1 MKEHNISLDL
11 AAKTSRFNDMLHA
24 SNIKMNPEN
33 QNGFTLES
41 RIITCITIIYTI
53 FVLILKRNGE
63 TFKKTLL
70 NTDTR
75 ILLKRIYQ
83 YTNIL
88 LKINQSTAIIER
100 SDFRYVFEN
109 MICELHISLC
119 SLSAVPNS
127 NFTMKYFH
135 QDTPNTFQNSKV
147 TMSTVK
153 GFSKR
158 TTATLVQN
166 TRPLAEGI
174 VHSLRNI
181 PGRGSNVVIFPAPQS
196 ASST

>member
-11 AAKTSRFNDMLHA
+11 AAKTLRFNDMLHA

-88 LKINQSTAIIER
+88 LKIN
-100 SDFRYVFEN
+100 
-109 MICELHISLC
+109 
-119 SLSAVPNS
+119 
-127 NFTMKYFH
+127 
-135 QDTPNTFQNSKV
+135 
-147 TMSTVK
+147 
-153 GFSKR
+153 
-158 TTATLVQN
+158 
-166 TRPLAEGI
+166 
-174 VHSLRNI
+174 
-181 PGRGSNVVIFPAPQS
+181 
-196 ASST
+196 

>member
-70 NTDTR
+70 NTDTKIR
-75 ILLKRIYQ
+75 LKR
-83 YTNIL
+83 N
-88 LKINQSTAIIER
+88 
-100 SDFRYVFEN
+100 
-109 MICELHISLC
+109 
-119 SLSAVPNS
+119 
-127 NFTMKYFH
+127 
-135 QDTPNTFQNSKV
+135 
-147 TMSTVK
+147 
-153 GFSKR
+153 
-158 TTATLVQN
+158 
-166 TRPLAEGI
+166 
-174 VHSLRNI
+174 
-181 PGRGSNVVIFPAPQS
+181 
-196 ASST
+196 

>member
-11 AAKTSRFNDMLHA
+11 AAKTSRFNDMLYA

-70 NTDTR
+70 NTDNR

-88 LKINQSTAIIER
+88 LKIN
-100 SDFRYVFEN
+100 
-109 MICELHISLC
+109 
-119 SLSAVPNS
+119 
-127 NFTMKYFH
+127 
-135 QDTPNTFQNSKV
+135 
-147 TMSTVK
+147 
-153 GFSKR
+153 
-158 TTATLVQN
+158 
-166 TRPLAEGI
+166 
-174 VHSLRNI
+174 
-181 PGRGSNVVIFPAPQS
+181 
-196 ASST
+196 

>member
-1 MKEHNISLDL
+1 MKEHNISFDL
-11 AAKTSRFNDMLHA
+11 AAKTSRFNNMLHA

-88 LKINQSTAIIER
+88 LKIN
-100 SDFRYVFEN
+100 
-109 MICELHISLC
+109 
-119 SLSAVPNS
+119 
-127 NFTMKYFH
+127 
-135 QDTPNTFQNSKV
+135 
-147 TMSTVK
+147 
-153 GFSKR
+153 
-158 TTATLVQN
+158 
-166 TRPLAEGI
+166 
-174 VHSLRNI
+174 
-181 PGRGSNVVIFPAPQS
+181 
-196 ASST
+196 

>member
-70 NTDTR
+70 NTDTK

-83 YTNIL
+83 HTNII
-88 LKINQSTAIIER
+88 LKIN
-100 SDFRYVFEN
+100 
-109 MICELHISLC
+109 
-119 SLSAVPNS
+119 
-127 NFTMKYFH
+127 
-135 QDTPNTFQNSKV
+135 
-147 TMSTVK
+147 
-153 GFSKR
+153 
-158 TTATLVQN
+158 
-166 TRPLAEGI
+166 
-174 VHSLRNI
+174 
-181 PGRGSNVVIFPAPQS
+181 
-196 ASST
+196 

>member
-70 NTDTR
+70 NIDT
-75 ILLKRIYQ
+75 
-83 YTNIL
+83 
-88 LKINQSTAIIER
+88 
-100 SDFRYVFEN
+100 
-109 MICELHISLC
+109 
-119 SLSAVPNS
+119 
-127 NFTMKYFH
+127 
-135 QDTPNTFQNSKV
+135 
-147 TMSTVK
+147 
-153 GFSKR
+153 
-158 TTATLVQN
+158 
-166 TRPLAEGI
+166 
-174 VHSLRNI
+174 
-181 PGRGSNVVIFPAPQS
+181 
-196 ASST
+196 

>member
-75 ILLKRIYQ
+75 ILLKR
-83 YTNIL
+83 N
-88 LKINQSTAIIER
+88 
-100 SDFRYVFEN
+100 
-109 MICELHISLC
+109 
-119 SLSAVPNS
+119 
-127 NFTMKYFH
+127 
-135 QDTPNTFQNSKV
+135 
-147 TMSTVK
+147 
-153 GFSKR
+153 
-158 TTATLVQN
+158 
-166 TRPLAEGI
+166 
-174 VHSLRNI
+174 
-181 PGRGSNVVIFPAPQS
+181 
-196 ASST
+196 

>member
-33 QNGFTLES
+33 QIGFTLES

-75 ILLKRIYQ
+75 ILLKIIYQ
-83 YTNIL
+83 YTNIH
-88 LKINQSTAIIER
+88 LKIN
-100 SDFRYVFEN
+100 
-109 MICELHISLC
+109 
-119 SLSAVPNS
+119 
-127 NFTMKYFH
+127 
-135 QDTPNTFQNSKV
+135 
-147 TMSTVK
+147 
-153 GFSKR
+153 
-158 TTATLVQN
+158 
-166 TRPLAEGI
+166 
-174 VHSLRNI
+174 
-181 PGRGSNVVIFPAPQS
+181 
-196 ASST
+196 

>member
-24 SNIKMNPEN
+24 SNIKMNLEN

-88 LKINQSTAIIER
+88 LKIN
-100 SDFRYVFEN
+100 
-109 MICELHISLC
+109 
-119 SLSAVPNS
+119 
-127 NFTMKYFH
+127 
-135 QDTPNTFQNSKV
+135 
-147 TMSTVK
+147 
-153 GFSKR
+153 
-158 TTATLVQN
+158 
-166 TRPLAEGI
+166 
-174 VHSLRNI
+174 
-181 PGRGSNVVIFPAPQS
+181 
-196 ASST
+196 

>member
-33 QNGFTLES
+33 QNGFILER

-88 LKINQSTAIIER
+88 LKIN
-100 SDFRYVFEN
+100 
-109 MICELHISLC
+109 
-119 SLSAVPNS
+119 
-127 NFTMKYFH
+127 
-135 QDTPNTFQNSKV
+135 
-147 TMSTVK
+147 
-153 GFSKR
+153 
-158 TTATLVQN
+158 
-166 TRPLAEGI
+166 
-174 VHSLRNI
+174 
-181 PGRGSNVVIFPAPQS
+181 
-196 ASST
+196 

>member
-11 AAKTSRFNDMLHA
+11 AAKTSRFNNMLHA

-41 RIITCITIIYTI
+41 RIITCITIIYPI

-88 LKINQSTAIIER
+88 LKIN
-100 SDFRYVFEN
+100 
-109 MICELHISLC
+109 
-119 SLSAVPNS
+119 
-127 NFTMKYFH
+127 
-135 QDTPNTFQNSKV
+135 
-147 TMSTVK
+147 
-153 GFSKR
+153 
-158 TTATLVQN
+158 
-166 TRPLAEGI
+166 
-174 VHSLRNI
+174 
-181 PGRGSNVVIFPAPQS
+181 
-196 ASST
+196 

>member
-11 AAKTSRFNDMLHA
+11 AAKTSRFNNMLHA

-41 RIITCITIIYTI
+41 RIITCITIIYTT

-88 LKINQSTAIIER
+88 LKIN
-100 SDFRYVFEN
+100 
-109 MICELHISLC
+109 
-119 SLSAVPNS
+119 
-127 NFTMKYFH
+127 
-135 QDTPNTFQNSKV
+135 
-147 TMSTVK
+147 
-153 GFSKR
+153 
-158 TTATLVQN
+158 
-166 TRPLAEGI
+166 
-174 VHSLRNI
+174 
-181 PGRGSNVVIFPAPQS
+181 
-196 ASST
+196 